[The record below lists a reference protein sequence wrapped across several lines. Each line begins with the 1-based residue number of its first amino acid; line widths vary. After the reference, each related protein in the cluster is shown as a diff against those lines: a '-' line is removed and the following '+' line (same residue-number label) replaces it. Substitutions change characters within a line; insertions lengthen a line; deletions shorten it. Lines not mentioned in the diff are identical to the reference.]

1 MTTARR
7 YGMVEAQQKNASPA
21 RKRQRNM
28 KGECA
33 MENIFLAIKYVA
45 FAAMELSV
53 LAIVGAAVAV
63 GVYQVV
69 RDKVRESRQHDQVAP
84 QTR

>member
-1 MTTARR
+1 
-7 YGMVEAQQKNASPA
+7 
-21 RKRQRNM
+21 
-28 KGECA
+28 